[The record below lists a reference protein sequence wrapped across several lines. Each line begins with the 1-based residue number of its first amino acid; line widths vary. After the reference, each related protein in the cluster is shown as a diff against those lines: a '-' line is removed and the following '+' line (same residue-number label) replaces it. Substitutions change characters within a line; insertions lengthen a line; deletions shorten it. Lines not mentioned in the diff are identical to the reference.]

1 MSWWRRGPTHGEVV
15 RWVARCDKIPKQP
28 VMRGGGGR
36 LTCHISADAS
46 SWRRTHD
53 RDLRPT
59 EGGGSLLRLAGS
71 LLLPC
76 FQFWVRSLAGEE
88 SWRNSRGVLG
98 AIFCLVGQPPSPV
111 PSMAVASSF
120 DQWQKDV
127 FFSAAEEVQE
137 SADVYAVLSLS
148 FSPNFGV

>member
-71 LLLPC
+71 LRLPC

-98 AIFCLVGQPPSPV
+98 AIFCLVGQPRLLFTEGKETV
-111 PSMAVASSF
+111 SF
-120 DQWQKDV
+120 WR
-127 FFSAAEEVQE
+127 
-137 SADVYAVLSLS
+137 LSLGS
-148 FSPNFGV
+148 GRKVSRTWRWNRDYPE